1 MAAQAVKLQRETIAR
16 VSRSILFT
24 PCLAGTK
31 LLPQGSLGRCGKVV
45 KKLSESNAMRT
56 DEVLHV
62 EAVAVS
68 RSESLAV
75 QRTNF
80 KLPGGLAK
88 LSKLLTAVSHR
99 VRPLYRRR
107 RFIFSPE
114 RLETPHSGVEAHGG
128 TDGAQVWTLKLGSAG
143 RHPWGPIELSLSC
156 SSTKLPVTARLQ
168 YKVGD
173 NFRDGH
179 DVWVLIDSAVISR
192 RVIHFVPDIREL
204 RLAAYTDDPDFSL
217 TSFELR
223 EIGRLQRAIAKL
235 SDVLSWLARN
245 PSAARMKL
253 KKAIA
258 MYKKGGLQ
266 AIKER
271 LIRSDRYPEWIA
283 LHDTITELDRQRM
296 KETLAGLPYQPQI
309 SLLLPVYNV
318 PERFLRA
325 AIESVRSQVY
335 ENWQLCVA
343 DDNSPSPHVKRV
355 VEEYAA
361 RDSRIVFV
369 FRQENGHIAEAT
381 NSAATLATGEFI
393 GFLDHDD
400 ELREN
405 ALYWMVKELNEH
417 RDADLIYSDEDKITE
432 DGIRHYPHFKSDWN
446 PELML
451 CQNYVCHFTVVRR
464 AIFEKLGGIRKGF
477 DGAQDW
483 DFVLR
488 VSESTTPDKIRH
500 IPKILYHWRVIDGST
515 AKATESKPYV
525 TAAQIRAVSEHLER
539 RGDKSARV
547 ESLPAISM
555 LKVTYQIP
563 APPLVS
569 LIIPTHNQRELL
581 SKCIHGILESTTYKK
596 LEVIVVDN
604 RSDES
609 ETMRYLEE
617 ISEDPR
623 VRVIRDNAP
632 FNFAR
637 INNDAVKQARGTI
650 LGFINNDIQVMRPD
664 WLHEM
669 VSHVIRQNIGAVG
682 ARLLYPNGTV
692 QHAGVILGVGG
703 VADHM
708 MKHISAQSLGYFC
721 RAILPQNLSA
731 VTAAC
736 MLVKR
741 EAFERVGGFDQEAF
755 AVAYNDI
762 DFCLRLRQAGYL
774 ITYTPY
780 AELLHHES
788 VSRGYEDSPEKLARF
803 QREYEAMKG
812 RWGGALLR
820 DPYYNRNCSLARA
833 DFSLDLTASI
843 YSDLIES

>member
-1 MAAQAVKLQRETIAR
+1 VKE
-16 VSRSILFT
+16 
-24 PCLAGTK
+24 
-31 LLPQGSLGRCGKVV
+31 
-45 KKLSESNAMRT
+45 LSESNAIRT
-56 DEVLHV
+56 DEVPHI
-62 EAVAVS
+62 EAVAAP
-68 RSESLAV
+68 RKESLAI

-80 KLPGGLAK
+80 KLPGRLAK
-88 LSKLLTAVSHR
+88 LLKLFTAVSHR
-99 VRPLYRRR
+99 ARPLYRRR
-107 RFIFSPE
+107 RFVFSPE
-114 RLETPHSGVEAHGG
+114 RLTNAHSSAEVRGG
-128 TDGAQVWTLKLGSAG
+128 TDGAQVWALKLGSAG
-143 RHPWGPIELSLSC
+143 RHPWGPIELSLIC
-156 SSTKLPVTARLQ
+156 SSIKLPVTARLQ

-173 NFRDGH
+173 DFRDGH
-179 DVWVLIDSAVISR
+179 DVWVLIDSAAISR
-192 RVIHFVPDIREL
+192 RVVHFVPDIREL

-223 EIGRLQRAIAKL
+223 EIGKIQRGITKL
-235 SDVLSWLARN
+235 SAALSWLLSN
-245 PSAARMKL
+245 PSTARVRL

-258 MYKKGGLQ
+258 MYKKGGIQ

-271 LIRSDRYPEWIA
+271 LIRSDRYPEWIV
-283 LHDTITELDRQRM
+283 LHDTITESDRQRM
-296 KETLAGLPYQPQI
+296 KETLTTLPYQPLI
-309 SLLLPVYNV
+309 SVLLPVYNV

-325 AIESVRSQVY
+325 VIESVRSQIY
-335 ENWQLCVA
+335 ANWQLCIA

-361 RDSRIVFV
+361 RDPRIVYV
-369 FRQENGHIAEAT
+369 FREQNGHIAEAT
-381 NSAATLATGEFI
+381 NSAATLATGDFI

-405 ALYWMVKELNEH
+405 ALYWVVKELNEH
-417 RDADLIYSDEDKITE
+417 RDADLVYSDEDKITE

-464 AIFEKLGGIRKGF
+464 TIFDKLGGIRKGF

-488 VSESTTPDKIRH
+488 VSENTTPDKIRH

-525 TAAQIRAVSEHLER
+525 TAAQIKAVSEHLER
-539 RGDKSARV
+539 IGDAGARV
-547 ESLPAISM
+547 EALPAISM
-555 LKVTYQIP
+555 LRVRYTVP
-563 APPLVS
+563 EPHPLVS
-569 LIIPTHNQRELL
+569 LIIPTHNRHDLL
-581 SKCIHGILESTTYKK
+581 STCVSGILDKTSYKHI
-596 LEVIVVDN
+596 EVIIVDN
-604 RSDES
+604 RSDDA
-609 ETMRYLEE
+609 ETLQYLEL
-617 ISEDPR
+617 IRNDPR
-623 VRVIRDNAP
+623 VRVVRDEGA

-637 INNDAVKQARGTI
+637 INNDAVKYARGSI
-650 LGFINNDIQVMRPD
+650 LGFINNDIQVTSSE
-664 WLHEM
+664 WLNEM
-669 VSHVIRQNIGAVG
+669 VSHVIRANVGAVG

-692 QHAGVILGVGG
+692 QHAGVILGIGG

-721 RAILPQNLSA
+721 RAVLPQNLSA

-741 EAFERVGGFDQEAF
+741 EVFERVVGFDQENF

-788 VSRGYEDSPEKLARF
+788 VSRGYEDGPEKRARF
-803 QREYEAMKG
+803 EREYEEMRR
-812 RWGGALLR
+812 RWNRVLVQ
-820 DPYYNRNCSLARA
+820 DPYYNCNCDMGRA
-833 DFSLDLTASI
+833 YFEPCI
-843 YSDLIES
+843 KV

>member
-1 MAAQAVKLQRETIAR
+1 
-16 VSRSILFT
+16 
-24 PCLAGTK
+24 
-31 LLPQGSLGRCGKVV
+31 
-45 KKLSESNAMRT
+45 MRT

-68 RSESLAV
+68 RRESLAV

-107 RFIFSPE
+107 RFVFSPE
-114 RLETPHSGVEAHGG
+114 RLATAHSGAEVHGG
-128 TDGAQVWTLKLGSAG
+128 TDGAQVWTLKLGRAG

-173 NFRDGH
+173 DFRDGH

-204 RLAAYTDDPDFSL
+204 RLAAYTDEPDFSL

-223 EIGRLQRAIAKL
+223 EIGKIQRGITKL
-235 SDVLSWLARN
+235 SAALSWLARN
-245 PSAARMKL
+245 PSAFRAKAR
-253 KKAIA
+253 KAIA
-258 MYKKGGLQ
+258 MYKKGGIQ

-283 LHDTITELDRQRM
+283 LYDTITDLDRQRM
-296 KETLAGLPYQPQI
+296 KETLAALPYQPQI

-343 DDNSPSPHVKRV
+343 DDNSPSPYVKRV

-361 RDSRIVFV
+361 RDPRITYV

-488 VSESTTPDKIRH
+488 VSEATTPDKIRH

-525 TAAQIRAVSEHLER
+525 TAAQIKAVSEHLER
-539 RGDKSARV
+539 RGDKGARV
-547 ESLPAISM
+547 AALPAISM
-555 LKVTYQIP
+555 LRVRYAVP
-563 APPLVS
+563 EPHPLVS
-569 LIIPTHNQRELL
+569 IIIPTHNRHDLL
-581 SKCIHGILESTTYKK
+581 STCVSGILSKTAYKN
-596 LEVIVVDN
+596 LEIIIVDN
-604 RSDES
+604 RSDDA
-609 ETMRYLEE
+609 ETLQHLEVM
-617 ISEDPR
+617 SQDPR
-623 VRVIRDNAP
+623 VRVIRDEGA

-637 INNDAVKQARGTI
+637 INNDAVKYARGSI
-650 LGFINNDIQVMRPD
+650 LGFVNNDIQVTSSE

-669 VSHVIRQNIGAVG
+669 VSHVIRVNVGAVG

-692 QHAGVILGVGG
+692 QHAGVILGIGG

-721 RAILPQNLSA
+721 RAVLPQNLSA

-741 EAFERVGGFDQEAF
+741 EAYERVAGFDHENF

-774 ITYTPY
+774 IVYTPY

-803 QREYEAMKG
+803 QREYGEMCH
-812 RWGGALLR
+812 RWNRALLK
-820 DPYYNRNCSLARA
+820 DPYYNPNCDMRRA
-833 DFSLDLTASI
+833 NFEPSTSR
-843 YSDLIES
+843 

>member
-1 MAAQAVKLQRETIAR
+1 
-16 VSRSILFT
+16 
-24 PCLAGTK
+24 
-31 LLPQGSLGRCGKVV
+31 V
-45 KKLSESNAMRT
+45 KKLSESNAITT
-56 DEVLHV
+56 DEMLSAETVTALSEASPLERAPIAMSRRVTRIASVLK
-62 EAVAVS
+62 AVWKRA
-68 RSESLAV
+68 
-75 QRTNF
+75 
-80 KLPGGLAK
+80 
-88 LSKLLTAVSHR
+88 
-99 VRPLYRRR
+99 RPLYRRR
-107 RFIFSPE
+107 RFVFSPE
-114 RLETPHSGVEAHGG
+114 RLATAHSGAGARGVA
-128 TDGAQVWTLKLGSAG
+128 DGSQVWALKLGRAG
-143 RHPWGPIELSLSC
+143 RHPWGPIELSLTC

-173 NFRDGH
+173 DFRDGH

-192 RVIHFVPDIREL
+192 RVVHFVPDIREL
-204 RLAAYTDDPDFSL
+204 RLAAYTDDPNFSL

-223 EIGRLQRAIAKL
+223 EIGKIQRAITKL
-235 SDVLSWLARN
+235 SAALSWLARN
-245 PSAARMKL
+245 PSAARAKV

-258 MYKKGGLQ
+258 MYKKGGVQ

-271 LIRSDRYPEWIA
+271 LIRSDRYPEWVA
-283 LHDTITELDRQRM
+283 LHDTITDLDRQRM
-296 KETLAGLPYQPQI
+296 KGTLAALPYQPQI

-361 RDSRIVFV
+361 RDPRIVFV
-369 FRQENGHIAEAT
+369 FRQENGHIAQAT

-400 ELREN
+400 ELRES
-405 ALYWMVKELNEH
+405 ALYYVVKELNEH

-446 PELML
+446 PELIL

-464 AIFEKLGGIRKGF
+464 AIFENLGGIRTGF

-483 DFVLR
+483 DLVLR

-525 TAAQIRAVSEHLER
+525 TAAQIKAVSEHLER
-539 RGDKSARV
+539 IGDKGARV

-555 LKVTYQIP
+555 LRVRYTVP
-563 APPLVS
+563 EPHPLVS
-569 LIIPTHNQRELL
+569 IVIPTHNRHDLL
-581 SKCIHGILESTTYKK
+581 SACVSGILSKTSYKN
-596 LEVIVVDN
+596 LEVIIVDN
-604 RSDES
+604 RTDDA
-609 ETMRYLEE
+609 ETLEYLKA
-617 ISEDPR
+617 ISQDPR
-623 VRVIRDNAP
+623 VRVIRDDGV

-637 INNDAVKQARGTI
+637 INNEAVKYAKGSI
-650 LGFINNDIQVMRPD
+650 LGFINNDIQVTTSE

-669 VSHVIRQNIGAVG
+669 VSHVIRENVGAVG

-692 QHAGVILGVGG
+692 QHAGVILGIGG

-736 MLVKR
+736 MLVKK
-741 EAFERVGGFDQEAF
+741 EAFERVGGFDQESF

-762 DFCLRLRQAGYL
+762 DLCLRLRQAGYL

-803 QREYEAMKG
+803 EREYEEMCR
-812 RWGGALLR
+812 RWNRVLIQ
-820 DPYYNRNCSLARA
+820 DPYYNDNCDMSRA
-833 DFSLDLTASI
+833 YFEPRI
-843 YSDLIES
+843 KV

>member
-1 MAAQAVKLQRETIAR
+1 
-16 VSRSILFT
+16 
-24 PCLAGTK
+24 
-31 LLPQGSLGRCGKVV
+31 V
-45 KKLSESNAMRT
+45 KKLSESNAITTNDALPIESAAAPLKKVPLAQRKPIILPRRLAR
-56 DEVLHV
+56 VSSLLG
-62 EAVAVS
+62 AVWQ
-68 RSESLAV
+68 RS
-75 QRTNF
+75 
-80 KLPGGLAK
+80 K
-88 LSKLLTAVSHR
+88 
-99 VRPLYRRR
+99 PLYRSR
-107 RFIFSPE
+107 RFTFSPE
-114 RLETPHSGVEAHGG
+114 KLIGSDSSAERHGAS
-128 TDGAQVWTLKLGSAG
+128 DGSQVWELPLSEPAG
-143 RHPWGPIELSLSC
+143 RYPWGPIELSLTC
-156 SSTKLPVTARLQ
+156 SSTKLPVTARIQ
-168 YKVGD
+168 CKVGEE
-173 NFRDGH
+173 FRDGH
-179 DVWVLIDSAVISR
+179 DVWVLIDSATISR
-192 RVIHFVPDIREL
+192 RVVHLAAGIKRI
-204 RLAAYTDDPDFSL
+204 RLAVYTDDSKFAL

-223 EIGRLQRAIAKL
+223 EIGRSQRGLTKL
-235 SDVLSWLARN
+235 GEALSWLARN
-245 PSAARMKL
+245 PSAARAKI

-258 MYKKGGLQ
+258 MYKKGGFQ

-283 LHDTITELDRQRM
+283 QCDTITDLDRKRM
-296 KETLAGLPYQPQI
+296 KETLTTLPYQPLI
-309 SLLLPVYNV
+309 SVLLPVYNV

-325 AIESVRSQVY
+325 VIESVRKQIY

-355 VEEYAA
+355 VAEYAA
-361 RDSRIVFV
+361 IDPRITYV
-369 FRQENGHIAEAT
+369 FREQNGHIAEAT
-381 NSAATLATGEFI
+381 NSAAKLATGEFI

-405 ALYWMVKELNEH
+405 ALYWVIKELNEH

-464 AIFEKLGGIRKGF
+464 TIFEKLGGIRKGF

-500 IPKILYHWRVIDGST
+500 IPRILYHWRVIEGST

-525 TAAQIRAVSEHLER
+525 TAAQIKAVSDYLER
-539 RGDKSARV
+539 RGDVGAGV

-555 LKVTYQIP
+555 LKVTYRIP
-563 APPLVS
+563 TPPLVS

-581 SKCIHGILESTTYKK
+581 SKCIHGILESTTYKN
-596 LEVIVVDN
+596 LEVLVVDN
-604 RSDES
+604 RSDEQ
-609 ETMRYLEE
+609 ETLLYLEK

-623 VRVIRDNAP
+623 VRVIRDNGP

-637 INNDAVKQARGTI
+637 INNDAVKHARGTI
-650 LGFINNDIQVMRPD
+650 FGFINNDIQVMRPD

-692 QHAGVILGVGG
+692 QHAGVILGIGG

-741 EAFERVGGFDQEAF
+741 EAFERVGGFDQDAF

-788 VSRGYEDSPEKLARF
+788 VSRGYEDSPDKLARF
-803 QREYEAMKG
+803 QREYDEMKR
-812 RWGGALLR
+812 RWGAALSF
-820 DPYYNRNCSLARA
+820 DPYYNPNCSADRA
-833 DFSLDLTASI
+833 YFEPRMKSSQ
-843 YSDLIES
+843 